1 MGQKIKLIALDLD
14 GTLLTDQK
22 KITPYTLEI
31 LKKASDLGVIIVI
44 ATGRPFMGIPE
55 EVRSLQGVRYAVSSN
70 GAKIID
76 VEKQS
81 TIMEQLLSADLAI
94 KMLEI
99 GNHYDALQEIYFE
112 DQGYVDEAKMKQ
124 LEKYHHNPNMW
135 EYFKST
141 RKQVPD
147 IMALAKERNQ
157 DMDKVQMLFA
167 DLSERDAAWKEIEK
181 VKGVTQVDSLG
192 YNIEINAAGV
202 NKGVKLLELGAML
215 GIKPEEIMA
224 CGDGQNDVTM
234 IQMAGLGVA
243 MGNAVDAVKDVANEV
258 TDTNE
263 QQGVAKAIEK
273 FILEGGKEC

>member
-14 GTLLTDQK
+14 GTLLTDEK
-22 KITPYTLEI
+22 KITQNTMKI
-31 LKKASDLGVIIVI
+31 LKRASELGVIIVI

-55 EVRSLQGVRYAVSSN
+55 ELRTLEGIRYAMSSN
-70 GAKIID
+70 GAKIMDMKNHCI
-76 VEKQS
+76 
-81 TIMEQLLSADLAI
+81 IMEHLLSADLAV

-99 GNHYDALQEIYFE
+99 GNHYDALQEVYFE

-124 LEKYHHNPNMW
+124 LAKYHHNPNMW

-147 IMALAKERNQ
+147 IMTLAKEKNQ

-181 VKGVTQVDSLG
+181 VEGVTQVDSLG

-202 NKGVKLLELGAML
+202 NKGVKLLEFGAKL
-215 GIKPEEIMA
+215 GIRREEIMA

-234 IQMAGLGVA
+234 IQMAGFGVA
-243 MGNAVDAVKDVANEV
+243 MGNAIDAVKNVADYV

-263 QQGVAKAIEK
+263 QEGVAKAIQK
-273 FILEGGKEC
+273 FILEGGSEC